1 MVESLHNRPKRGRG
15 LGIRGLRK
23 IVGNSAIPLTL
34 ILSEQ
39 AQKMRIELSAIHIET
54 SGRGKYLCIC
64 RPKQPFRPLRAV
76 SRNIDEVCF
85 LAPSDVFIKPVYIFI
100 AALKPTGSPQL
111 GRNNAAGKILLI
123 QFSPANRTPVHSE
136 NQSR

>member
-15 LGIRGLRK
+15 LGIRGLREDSWQFRHSAYADP
-23 IVGNSAIPLTL
+23 VGAG
-34 ILSEQ
+34 
-39 AQKMRIELSAIHIET
+39 AKMRIELSAIHIET

-85 LAPSDVFIKPVYIFI
+85 WPH
-100 AALKPTGSPQL
+100 
-111 GRNNAAGKILLI
+111 RM
-123 QFSPANRTPVHSE
+123 FS
-136 NQSR
+136 